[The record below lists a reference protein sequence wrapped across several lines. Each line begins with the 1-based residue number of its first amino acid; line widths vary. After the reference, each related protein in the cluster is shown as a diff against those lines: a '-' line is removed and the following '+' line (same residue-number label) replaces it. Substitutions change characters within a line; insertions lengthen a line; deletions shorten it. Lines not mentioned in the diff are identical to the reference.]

1 MIIRQTRD
9 EGRSL
14 DYDAKER
21 NAVAPQSLARGAL
34 QSGDRAAAGL
44 PDRAKVHVG
53 ANSPLRGR
61 IFLWK
66 TLLRPSLVSP
76 AFTQPGWDG
85 ALRAACLVRLLAK
98 GINHSRR
105 RLSHSHPAKPPSRQ
119 RRFVQRFPG
128 LFRASLRIQI
138 SQLVS
143 LLTCSLS
150 CLMMCCHYAAEVA
163 RADQLSARSW
173 WSARKRRC

>member
-1 MIIRQTRD
+1 MRPRAWP
-9 EGRSL
+9 EGPRKAGIGQRRGCQAAPKCTWAPAPTAR
-14 DYDAKER
+14 YG
-21 NAVAPQSLARGAL
+21 VASS
-34 QSGDRAAAGL
+34 SGRHCFA
-44 PDRAKVHVG
+44 
-53 ANSPLRGR
+53 LRGLALFYR
-61 IFLWK
+61 N
-66 TLLRPSLVSP
+66 P
-76 AFTQPGWDG
+76 DG
-85 ALRAACLVRLLAK
+85 TAALRAVCFVRLLAK